1 MANKTKTEKDW
12 QAQEDAYTMARYEEI
27 MQDASRKKA
36 AIAEAKKQAADMN
49 KRAAAMNKVASSKSK
64 TTSSRSK
71 KK

>member
-1 MANKTKTEKDW
+1 MPKIKSDKEW

-49 KRAAAMNKVASSKSK
+49 KRAAAMNKVANTKS
-64 TTSSRSK
+64 TK